1 MKKQFYFQ
9 NDEPWIKLSSK
20 PQFSYLKMGVINR
33 RLHKDLIKLNANIK
47 NAGETIYYNK
57 RYNTDES
64 ILDTQ
69 KNKYKINKNS
79 NYWVHFIHCNKPF
92 INH

>member
-1 MKKQFYFQ
+1 
-9 NDEPWIKLSSK
+9 
-20 PQFSYLKMGVINR
+20 MGVINR